1 MLRILLIDDNPSDRQ
16 LESRELRR
24 EFAEIEIQTA
34 IDTAEFERTLAA
46 GGFDL
51 VITDHQLHWSDG
63 LAILDAVKAKYP
75 ECPVILFT
83 DSGTEEVAVAAMK
96 RGATDYVRKGK
107 PYRLAIAVREAVEK
121 QNLRQERAK
130 AIEQMQ
136 LSEANLRFALEAAD
150 ITAYTWNLQTG
161 AVRRLENA
169 GNLSGLGNGE
179 IVGSFEQV
187 VNLVHPDDRA
197 LFQAGIQTAIKTG
210 TYSCEFRIFKPDGSV
225 AWVLD
230 KGRTIYDRSGNPVGL
245 FGIALDITQRKQLE
259 QEQARLFELEQVARN
274 AAEAANRVKDEFLAV
289 LSHEL
294 RSPLNAILGWA
305 TILESGR
312 RDETTLQR
320 AISTILRNAQVQ
332 TQLIEDLL
340 DVSRIVQGK
349 LKLQFIPLNLAT
361 PIQAAI
367 ETVELSAQA
376 KSIDLQIFLDRDLGF
391 VYGDPNRLQQVV
403 WNLLTNAIKFT
414 PYGERVEVCLSL
426 EKRSQ
431 QLVAKNREASSDSHS
446 PTPESLSYAQITVSD
461 TGKGIATEFLPY
473 VFELF
478 RQADASTTRNYKGL
492 GLGLAIVRY
501 LVEMHGGSVAVESL
515 GEGHGATFTI
525 LLPLME
531 SLEPGGAGAGLA
543 KDSRLTSI
551 NCDSKSAR
559 TGESGKKAEETW
571 RLGAGEKI
579 PLTPHSSLLT
589 PHSSLLTTPLPLNN
603 LRVLVVDD
611 EPDSCEVI
619 AVILQTSGARTYTA
633 GSVQAALQALEAFQP
648 DLLVSDI
655 GMPGEDGYALIRQLR
670 TKTTAQRQIPAI
682 ALTGFARLEDRTQAI
697 AAGFHRHLPK
707 PIDPD
712 TLIAVVTDLI
722 QETGRTFDN
731 W

>member
-1 MLRILLIDDNPSDRQ
+1 MLRILLIDDNPSDRK
-16 LESRELRR
+16 LESRELQR

-34 IDTAEFERTLAA
+34 IDAAEFERALAA

-63 LAILDAVKAKYP
+63 LAILDAVKTKYP
-75 ECPVILFT
+75 DCPVILFT
-83 DSGTEEVAVAAMK
+83 DSGTEEVAVTAMK
-96 RGATDYVRKGK
+96 RGATDYIRKGK
-107 PYRLAIAVREAVEK
+107 PYRLAIAVREALEK

-150 ITAYTWNLQTG
+150 LTAYTWNLQTG
-161 AVRRLENA
+161 EVRRLENA
-169 GNLSGLGNGE
+169 GNISDIGDGE
-179 IVGSFEQV
+179 IVGTFEQV
-187 VNLVHPDDRA
+187 LNLVHPDDRE
-197 LFQAGIQTAIKTG
+197 LFQTEIQTAINRG
-210 TYSCEFRIFKPDGSV
+210 TYSCEFRILKPDGSI

-230 KGRTIYDRSGNPVGL
+230 RGRAIYDRSGNAIGL
-245 FGIALDITQRKQLE
+245 FGIAWEITQRKQLE

-274 AAEAANRVKDEFLAV
+274 AAESANRIKDEFLAM

-376 KSIDLQIFLDRDLGF
+376 KSIDLQIFLDRDPGF

-414 PYGERVEVCLSL
+414 PFGGRVEVCLSL
-426 EKRSQ
+426 EGSRGEKRAERAEGASRSFAVASRKSQ
-431 QLVAKNREASSDSHS
+431 ATHH
-446 PTPESLSYAQITVSD
+446 SYAQITVSD
-461 TGKGIATEFLPY
+461 TGKGIEPEFLPY

-515 GEGHGATFTI
+515 GEGQGAT
-525 LLPLME
+525 
-531 SLEPGGAGAGLA
+531 
-543 KDSRLTSI
+543 
-551 NCDSKSAR
+551 
-559 TGESGKKAEETW
+559 
-571 RLGAGEKI
+571 
-579 PLTPHSSLLT
+579 
-589 PHSSLLTTPLPLNN
+589 
-603 LRVLVVDD
+603 
-611 EPDSCEVI
+611 
-619 AVILQTSGARTYTA
+619 
-633 GSVQAALQALEAFQP
+633 
-648 DLLVSDI
+648 
-655 GMPGEDGYALIRQLR
+655 
-670 TKTTAQRQIPAI
+670 
-682 ALTGFARLEDRTQAI
+682 
-697 AAGFHRHLPK
+697 
-707 PIDPD
+707 
-712 TLIAVVTDLI
+712 
-722 QETGRTFDN
+722 
-731 W
+731 

>member
-1 MLRILLIDDNPSDRQ
+1 MLRILLIDDNPSDRK
-16 LESRELRR
+16 LESRELQR

-34 IDTAEFERTLAA
+34 IDAAEFECALAA

-75 ECPVILFT
+75 DCPVILFT
-83 DSGTEEVAVAAMK
+83 DSGTEEVAVTAMK

-136 LSEANLRFALEAAD
+136 LTEANLRFALEAAD
-150 ITAYTWNLQTG
+150 LTAYTWNLQTG
-161 AVRRLENA
+161 EVRRLENA
-169 GNLSGLGNGE
+169 GNISEIGDGE
-179 IVGSFEQV
+179 IVGTFEQV
-187 VNLVHPDDRA
+187 LDLVHPDDRE
-197 LFQAGIQTAIKTG
+197 LFQTEIQTALKTG
-210 TYSCEFRIFKPDGSV
+210 TYSCEFRILKPDGSI

-230 KGRTIYDRSGNPVGL
+230 KGRAIYDRSGNPVGL
-245 FGIALDITQRKQLE
+245 FGIAWEITQRKKLE
-259 QEQARLFELEQVARN
+259 QEQARLFELEQIARN
-274 AAEAANRVKDEFLAV
+274 AAESANRIKDEFLAM

-376 KSIDLQIFLDRDLGF
+376 KSIDLQIFLDRDRGF

-414 PYGERVEVCLSL
+414 PFGGRVEVRLSL
-426 EKRSQ
+426 EGSREQGAEEQRSRGAEEAEETRSDN
-431 QLVAKNREASSDSHS
+431 QLPH
-446 PTPESLSYAQITVSD
+446 TTHHSYAQIRVSD
-461 TGKGIATEFLPY
+461 TGKGIEPEFLPH

-515 GEGHGATFTI
+515 GEGQGATFTV
-525 LLPLME
+525 LLPLMGME
-531 SLEPGGAGAGLA
+531 SRESVGA
-543 KDSRLTSI
+543 
-551 NCDSKSAR
+551 
-559 TGESGKKAEETW
+559 
-571 RLGAGEKI
+571 
-579 PLTPHSSLLT
+579 HSSAPGLGNRKSDKEEAKAMFLPQPPQPPQLSSS
-589 PHSSLLTTPLPLNN
+589 PHPSSLTPLPLNN

-619 AVILQTSGARTYTA
+619 AVILQTSGAKTYTA

-682 ALTGFARLEDRTQAI
+682 AMTGFARLEDRTQAI
-697 AAGFHRHLPK
+697 AAGFQRHLPK

-722 QETGRTFDN
+722 QEMGKTFN
-731 W
+731 NL

>member
-1 MLRILLIDDNPSDRQ
+1 MLRILLIDDNPSDRK

-34 IDTAEFERTLAA
+34 IDGAEFERTLAA

-75 ECPVILFT
+75 DCPVIMFT

-107 PYRLAIAVREAVEK
+107 PYRLANAVREALEK

-161 AVRRLENA
+161 EVRRLDNA
-169 GNLSGLGNGE
+169 GNLSGLGSGE
-179 IVGSFEQV
+179 VVGAFEQV
-187 VNLVHPDDRA
+187 VNLVHPDDRE
-197 LFQAGIQTAIKTG
+197 LFQTGIQTAFKTG
-210 TYSCEFRIFKPDGSV
+210 TYSCEFRIFKPDGSI

-230 KGRTIYDRSGNPVGL
+230 KGRAIYDRSGNPIGL

-274 AAEAANRVKDEFLAV
+274 AAETANRVKDEFLAV

-361 PIQAAI
+361 PMQAAI

-376 KSIDLQIFLDRDLGF
+376 KSIDLQIFLERDLGF

-414 PYGERVEVCLSL
+414 PFGGRVEVRLS
-426 EKRSQ
+426 
-431 QLVAKNREASSDSHS
+431 VA
-446 PTPESLSYAQITVSD
+446 PESEKSTAGGTASPDFLVRADSLPPLTTNPTYAQITVSD

-501 LVEMHGGSVAVESL
+501 LVEMHGGTVAVESL
-515 GEGHGATFTI
+515 GEGQGATFTV

-531 SLEPGGAGAGLA
+531 SRESGVVGAGLA
-543 KDSRLTSI
+543 NDSRLTSI
-551 NCDSKSAR
+551 DLYAKTVR
-559 TGESGKKAEETW
+559 TGESGRRE
-571 RLGAGEKI
+571 LGEMGEKI
-579 PLTPHSSLLT
+579 SLT

-619 AVILQTSGARTYTA
+619 AVILQTSGAKTYTA

-697 AAGFHRHLPK
+697 AAGFQRHLPK

-722 QETGRTFDN
+722 QETGRTSDN

>member
-16 LESRELRR
+16 LESRELQR

-34 IDTAEFERTLAA
+34 IDAAELERALAA
-46 GGFDL
+46 GEFDL
-51 VITDHQLHWSDG
+51 VITDYQLHWSDG
-63 LAILDAVKAKYP
+63 LAVLDAVKAKYAD
-75 ECPVILFT
+75 CPVIIFT

-107 PYRLAIAVREAVEK
+107 PYHLALAVREAVEK
-121 QNLRQERAK
+121 QNLRQEHAK
-130 AIEQMQ
+130 EIEQMQ
-136 LSEANLRFALEAAD
+136 LSAANLQFALEAAD

-161 AVRRLENA
+161 EVRRLKNA
-169 GNLSGLGNGE
+169 GNLSGLGKGE

-187 VNLVHPDDRA
+187 VNLVYPADREQ
-197 LFQAGIQTAIKTG
+197 FQAGIQTAIKTG
-210 TYSCEFRIFKPDGSV
+210 TYSCEFRILKPDGSI

-230 KGRTIYDRSGNPVGL
+230 KGRAIYDRSGNPVGL
-245 FGIALDITQRKQLE
+245 FGIAMDVTQRKQLE

-274 AAEAANRVKDEFLAV
+274 AAETANRIKDEFLAM

-312 RDETTLQR
+312 RDEATLQR
-320 AISTILRNAQVQ
+320 AISTIVRNAQVQ

-349 LKLQFIPLNLAT
+349 LKLQCIPLNLAT

-376 KSIDLQIFLDRDLGF
+376 KSIELRVFLDRDLGF

-414 PYGERVEVCLSL
+414 PFGGCVEVRLSVV
-426 EKRSQ
+426 EENERSVAGHKAASPDF
-431 QLVAKNREASSDSHS
+431 LVRANSVPL
-446 PTPESLSYAQITVSD
+446 PTANPTYAQIKVSD
-461 TGKGIATEFLPY
+461 TGKGIATEFLPH

-501 LVEMHGGSVAVESL
+501 LVEMHGGTVAVESL
-515 GEGHGATFTI
+515 GEGQGATFTVF
-525 LLPLME
+525 LPLME
-531 SLEPGGAGAGLA
+531 ASQ
-543 KDSRLTSI
+543 K
-551 NCDSKSAR
+551 SKVRSQKSKVK
-559 TGESGKKAEETW
+559 TYS
-571 RLGAGEKI
+571 
-579 PLTPHSSLLT
+579 TPYIHSQ
-589 PHSSLLTTPLPLNN
+589 LTTHNSQPLPLNN

-619 AVILQTSGARTYTA
+619 AVILQTSGATTYTA
-633 GSVQAALQALEAFQP
+633 SSVQAALQALDAFQP

-682 ALTGFARLEDRTQAI
+682 AMTGFARLEDRAQAI
-697 AAGFHRHLPK
+697 AVGFQRHLPK

-712 TLIAVVTDLI
+712 ALIAVVTDLI
-722 QETGRTFDN
+722 QGTGTTFN
-731 W
+731 K

>member
-1 MLRILLIDDNPSDRQ
+1 MLRILLIDDNPSDRK
-16 LESRELRR
+16 LESRELQR

-34 IDTAEFERTLAA
+34 IDAAEFERALAA

-63 LAILDAVKAKYP
+63 LAILDAVKTKYP
-75 ECPVILFT
+75 DCPVILFT
-83 DSGTEEVAVAAMK
+83 DSGTEEVAVTAMK

-107 PYRLAIAVREAVEK
+107 PYRLALAVREALEK

-150 ITAYTWNLQTG
+150 LTAYTWNLQTG
-161 AVRRLENA
+161 EVRRLENA
-169 GNLSGLGNGE
+169 GNISGIGDGE
-179 IVGSFEQV
+179 IVGTFEQV
-187 VNLVHPDDRA
+187 LNLVHPDDRE
-197 LFQAGIQTAIKTG
+197 LFQTEIQTALKIG
-210 TYSCEFRIFKPDGSV
+210 TYSCEFRILKPDGSI

-230 KGRTIYDRSGNPVGL
+230 KGRAIYDRSGNPVGL
-245 FGIALDITQRKQLE
+245 FGIAWEITQRKQLE

-274 AAEAANRVKDEFLAV
+274 AAESANRIKDEFLAM

-376 KSIDLQIFLDRDLGF
+376 KSIDLQIFLDCDPGF

-414 PYGERVEVCLSL
+414 PFGGRVEVRLS
-426 EKRSQ
+426 
-431 QLVAKNREASSDSHS
+431 VA
-446 PTPESLSYAQITVSD
+446 PESEKSTAGGTASPDFLVRANGLPPLTTNPTYAQITVSD
-461 TGKGIATEFLPY
+461 TGKGIEPEFLPY

-515 GEGHGATFTI
+515 GEGQGATFTV
-525 LLPLME
+525 LLPLMGME
-531 SLEPGGAGAGLA
+531 SRELGN
-543 KDSRLTSI
+543 KQ
-551 NCDSKSAR
+551 
-559 TGESGKKAEETW
+559 AEEQRSSYQVTSHK
-571 RLGAGEKI
+571 LQVTLNSEFQI
-579 PLTPHSSLLT
+579 PNSEFFPHPLPL
-589 PHSSLLTTPLPLNN
+589 TPLPLNN

-619 AVILQTSGARTYTA
+619 AMILQTRGAKTYTA

-670 TKTTAQRQIPAI
+670 TKTTAHRQIPAI
-682 ALTGFARLEDRTQAI
+682 AMTGFARLEDRTQAI
-697 AAGFHRHLPK
+697 AAGFQRHLPK

-722 QETGRTFDN
+722 QEMGKTFNN

>member
-1 MLRILLIDDNPSDRQ
+1 MLRILLIDDNPSDRK
-16 LESRELRR
+16 LESRELQR

-34 IDTAEFERTLAA
+34 IDAAEFERTLAA

-63 LAILDAVKAKYP
+63 LAILDAVKTKYP
-75 ECPVILFT
+75 DCPVILFT
-83 DSGTEEVAVAAMK
+83 DSGTEEVAVTAMK

-107 PYRLAIAVREAVEK
+107 PYRLAIAVREALEK

-150 ITAYTWNLQTG
+150 LTAYTWNLQTG
-161 AVRRLENA
+161 EVRRLENA
-169 GNLSGLGNGE
+169 GNVSEIGDGE
-179 IVGSFEQV
+179 IVGTFEQV
-187 VNLVHPDDRA
+187 LNLVHPDDRE
-197 LFQAGIQTAIKTG
+197 LFQTEIQAALKIG
-210 TYSCEFRIFKPDGSV
+210 TYSCEFRILKPDGSI

-230 KGRTIYDRSGNPVGL
+230 KGRAIYDRSGNPVGL
-245 FGIALDITQRKQLE
+245 FGIAWEITQRKQLE

-274 AAEAANRVKDEFLAV
+274 AAESANRIKDEFLAM

-391 VYGDPNRLQQVV
+391 AYGDPNRLQQVA

-414 PYGERVEVCLSL
+414 PFGGRVEVRLS
-426 EKRSQ
+426 
-431 QLVAKNREASSDSHS
+431 VA
-446 PTPESLSYAQITVSD
+446 PESEKPTAGGTASPDFLVRANGLPPLTTNPTYAQITVSD
-461 TGKGIATEFLPY
+461 TGKGIATEFLPH

-515 GEGHGATFTI
+515 GEGQGATFTV
-525 LLPLME
+525 LLPLMGME
-531 SLEPGGAGAGLA
+531 SRESVGAHSSVPGLGNREPHKEDKGDKEEAKAIFLPQLPQLPGLPQL
-543 KDSRLTSI
+543 SS
-551 NCDSKSAR
+551 S
-559 TGESGKKAEETW
+559 
-571 RLGAGEKI
+571 
-579 PLTPHSSLLT
+579 LTP
-589 PHSSLLTTPLPLNN
+589 PLPLNN

-619 AVILQTSGARTYTA
+619 AVILQTSGAKTYTA

-670 TKTTAQRQIPAI
+670 TKTTAHRQIPAI
-682 ALTGFARLEDRTQAI
+682 AMTGFARLEDRTQAI
-697 AAGFHRHLPK
+697 AAGFQRHLPK

-722 QETGRTFDN
+722 QEIGKTFN
-731 W
+731 SW